1 MNGSSETRCL
11 EFRDHKLSTVCICV
25 IQVARTTRR
34 IKISVCLDYGGALI
48 SFSAF
53 NGIDFAYNVLQV
65 VGANIYLLDNSEHL
79 APDVRVSRAE
89 VLNKRPM
96 GIEVAH
102 VLMYPRTGGGAKLSL
117 FSLYRQRFLRYRPIF
132 KLAIFGHEAWTL
144 AKVSKVAHILSVY
157 PIGAFE
163 IELIMALR
171 AAVSETQADFQ
182 NCHISP

>member
-25 IQVARTTRR
+25 VQVARTPSRSRR

-65 VGANIYLLDNSEHL
+65 VGTNIHVYLLDNSEHL

-89 VLNKRPM
+89 VLNKRPI

-102 VLMYPRTGGGAKLSL
+102 ILMYPLTCGGGGGDGGGTKLDL
-117 FSLYRQRFLRYRPIF
+117 FSLYGQRFLRYRPIY
-132 KLAIFGHEAWTL
+132 KLAIFGHEAWPF
-144 AKVSKVAHILSVY
+144 AKVLEVAHILSFY
-157 PIGAFE
+157 PRG
-163 IELIMALR
+163 LR
-171 AAVSETQADFQ
+171 
-182 NCHISP
+182 N